1 MEEYNALS
9 LGMRWVWPRVFKE
22 LHKSFYKIDGF
33 VVLTLR
39 APRVGFVPSHMA
51 RKGQV
56 LRRGEVVKGTQE
68 PGPRLPKIEAKL
80 KSREWLQLAAM
91 LFEKC
96 ELRLAQQAYEEALKA
111 ARSEES
117 PRAVGEALVG
127 LLRYASETLST
138 ADIERWSAELNAWA
152 KKEPNHVPSEIWYS
166 LAFVANIQRDYAKAR
181 RYLLFYLKSSRR
193 DQKLTDREKQAA
205 RAKGLASLAQT
216 LAKSGLTERSEKLAR
231 VVLARYEKSN
241 IRGVLQVLYGVLEA
255 GALKREDY
263 KQAIQYCRLSQ
274 AVCLQEH
281 HWYAHLYVLYSYAFI
296 ARKMQDF
303 ELAKFH
309 LDLIERA
316 IAGESFGRIRILVEE
331 EQQALRDLAA
341 DVEIDSDRGVLRT
354 RDTDEIPFGKQY
366 ILLEIVKALYV
377 AHARPGAEGERGLTK
392 AEIIQQVW
400 KENYRPEAHD
410 NKLYY
415 NINRLRKLIEPD
427 AHHPQYVQN
436 WKDGYRFAPH
446 LKIREVS
453 ESQKGSEQ

>member
-1 MEEYNALS
+1 M
-9 LGMRWVWPRVFKE
+9 G
-22 LHKSFYKIDGF
+22 
-33 VVLTLR
+33 
-39 APRVGFVPSHMA
+39 

-56 LRRGEVVKGTQE
+56 LRKGEVVKGASE
-68 PGPRLPKIEAKL
+68 PGPRLPQIEAKL
-80 KSREWLQLAAM
+80 RSREWLQLAAM

-96 ELRLAQQAYEEALKA
+96 ELRLARQAYEEALKA
-111 ARSEES
+111 ARQEDS

-138 ADIERWSAELNAWA
+138 EDIERWSSELNAWA

-166 LAFVANIQRDYAKAR
+166 LAFVANIQRDYAKSR
-181 RYLLFYLKSSRR
+181 RYLLFYLKSSRG
-193 DQKLTDREKQAA
+193 DQRLSEREKQLA
-205 RAKGLASLAQT
+205 RAKGFASLAQT
-216 LAKSGLTERSEKLAR
+216 IAKAGSTERAEKLAR
-231 VVLARYEKSN
+231 QVLAHYEKSGF
-241 IRGVLQVLYGVLEA
+241 RGVLQILYGVLEA

-263 KQAIQYCRLSQ
+263 PQAIQYCRLSQ

-303 ELAKFH
+303 ELARFH

-316 IAGESFGRIRILVEE
+316 IAGEAFGRIRLLVEE
-331 EQQALRDLAA
+331 EKQALQELAA
-341 DVEIDSDRGVLRT
+341 DVEIDSDRGVVRT
-354 RDTDEIPFGKQY
+354 RETEEIPFGKQY
-366 ILLEIVKALYV
+366 ILLEIVKALYS
-377 AHARPGAEGERGLTK
+377 AHSRPEGEGERGLTK

-446 LKIREVS
+446 LKIREIS
-453 ESQKGSEQ
+453 ESQRGREQ